1 MRQRICTRIGK
12 CLQTIDIN
20 DIIRFAAEEK
30 YVVAHTLSKSLCFEG
45 TLKALEKEFSTQFIR
60 LHRSHLV
67 RTELITDLRWCR
79 YLASVGIKG
88 SNIRVPVSRARV
100 TQVQSEIRRR
110 SHANSAMDDLGG
122 RPEAAALA
130 GHYRALAEAV

>member
-12 CLQTIDIN
+12 CLQAVEISE
-20 DIIRFAAEEK
+20 IIRFVAEEK
-30 YVVAHTLSKSLCFEG
+30 YVVAHTVSKSLCFEG

-67 RTELITDLRWCR
+67 RTELITDLRWHR
-79 YLASVGIKG
+79 YLASVAIKG
-88 SNIRVPVSRARV
+88 ANVRVPVSRSRV
-100 TQVQSEIRRR
+100 THVQSEIRRH
-110 SHANSAMDDLGG
+110 SLTNAAVGSLGG

-130 GHYRALAEAV
+130 GCYHVLSKSV